1 MKSNVD
7 KERFYRAISSNE
19 GWFEQLGKTFI
30 SAMLRSQDAKQ
41 VDLVVGYLATMINQR
56 TVDVLSILRP
66 YLGTGEEWDSRIIH
80 SLRELENWQDEIAVQ
95 TLTDLIIRNR
105 TFGYEGLCLQQ
116 LGKLNPANGCR
127 VLRVYLDKRLD
138 DLLQYEASGTE
149 LENAPRHGRM
159 MRITDRHSWDR
170 YLLGEYS
177 VDTILNEANEKC
189 PEKIIE
195 HLLPWFKETC
205 ETLSDIRNSDH
216 YSFDPIFSSSWY
228 GDHLNEGPKFARQIA
243 HAVQQIAQTDPP
255 AFRSIASDL
264 ALTEALSVHRVLVRG
279 YLADPHEYANDACT
293 YLTSDPRRLNIGE
306 PLESS
311 HYDSRRL
318 YAAIFSHL
326 NNENRLVLERIIL
339 QLNPAWEFRRLG
351 RHGTTQLS
359 FLKSLPIEFLSE
371 TARRRRQELENKF
384 PDFRLSSPQGITVG
398 WVGPPI
404 EQEAQAKMSDEAW
417 LGAMRKYN
425 DDTEWDGPREHFLKG
440 GVIELSRSFRE
451 RVKQDPERFYH
462 LAQRFDETISP
473 HYIAATITG
482 LAESTA
488 PVEWTFDLVRRFADR
503 LEGEFRR
510 YVCRALS
517 KRAEEEVP
525 DDLLN
530 LMSKWALH
538 DPDPE
543 QESWR
548 ILADSGQPY
557 YGGDPYGHGINT
569 NRGAAI
575 RTVCHCA
582 FKRNPPQF
590 ERVFILL
597 EQISEND
604 PSTAVRSC
612 IIDVLGPI
620 LNQDTK
626 RTLEIFENAVGDHPV
641 LLQSPLA
648 HRFLS
653 WVYREHFDRAQPFIA
668 TLLAHSDDSTRQA
681 GARLACLAAFF
692 HSGAE
697 ELAKQALNGD
707 EIMRQGAAQVY
718 SRNLENEE
726 FSDSCQEHLLKLMHD
741 PDEEVRKHV
750 GECFMYLR
758 DEHLSELRQ
767 FIEAF
772 LNSPA
777 LLLGAEHLIEY
788 LNPLAIEEHELALH
802 VTERILDISGDE
814 IVDMRRPLAMIERDL
829 VKLPLTVYTHTLDT
843 KQQEYAMTLFEQL
856 LVKGSRSA
864 IQALSDWDRR

>member
-1 MKSNVD
+1 M
-7 KERFYRAISSNE
+7 
-19 GWFEQLGKTFI
+19 
-30 SAMLRSQDAKQ
+30 
-41 VDLVVGYLATMINQR
+41 
-56 TVDVLSILRP
+56 
-66 YLGTGEEWDSRIIH
+66 
-80 SLRELENWQDEIAVQ
+80 
-95 TLTDLIIRNR
+95 
-105 TFGYEGLCLQQ
+105 
-116 LGKLNPANGCR
+116 
-127 VLRVYLDKRLD
+127 
-138 DLLQYEASGTE
+138 
-149 LENAPRHGRM
+149 
-159 MRITDRHSWDR
+159 
-170 YLLGEYS
+170 
-177 VDTILNEANEKC
+177 
-189 PEKIIE
+189 
-195 HLLPWFKETC
+195 
-205 ETLSDIRNSDH
+205 
-216 YSFDPIFSSSWY
+216 
-228 GDHLNEGPKFARQIA
+228 
-243 HAVQQIAQTDPP
+243 
-255 AFRSIASDL
+255 
-264 ALTEALSVHRVLVRG
+264 
-279 YLADPHEYANDACT
+279 
-293 YLTSDPRRLNIGE
+293 
-306 PLESS
+306 
-311 HYDSRRL
+311 
-318 YAAIFSHL
+318 
-326 NNENRLVLERIIL
+326 
-339 QLNPAWEFRRLG
+339 
-351 RHGTTQLS
+351 
-359 FLKSLPIEFLSE
+359 SE
-371 TARRRRQELENKF
+371 
-384 PDFRLSSPQGITVG
+384 
-398 WVGPPI
+398 
-404 EQEAQAKMSDEAW
+404 
-417 LGAMRKYN
+417 
-425 DDTEWDGPREHFLKG
+425 
-440 GVIELSRSFRE
+440 
-451 RVKQDPERFYH
+451 
-462 LAQRFDETISP
+462 
-473 HYIAATITG
+473 
-482 LAESTA
+482 
-488 PVEWTFDLVRRFADR
+488 
-503 LEGEFRR
+503 
-510 YVCRALS
+510 
-517 KRAEEEVP
+517 
-525 DDLLN
+525 
-530 LMSKWALH
+530 WALH

-557 YGGDPYGHGINT
+557 YGGDPHGHGINT

-612 IIDVLGPI
+612 IIDVLGPL

-641 LLQSPLA
+641 LLRSPLA

-653 WVYREHFDRAQPFIA
+653 WVYREHFDRAQPFIV

-726 FSDSCQEHLLKLMHD
+726 FSDFCQGHLLKLMHD

-802 VTERILDISGDE
+802 VTERILDIGGDE
-814 IVDMRRPLAMIERDL
+814 IIDMRRPLAIIERDL

-856 LVKGSRSA
+856 LVKGSHSA
-864 IQALSDWDRR
+864 VQALSDWDRR